1 MNVNGHYLLV
11 HPRAAAPMC
20 RGIGETLDD
29 VYKSYSREKQCAY
42 NYCRQLCED
51 LGGWNFAIT
60 SAGSQTFSVMFDF
73 AHPRTGELMRAHITR
88 WHNHAYYL

>member
-20 RGIGETLDD
+20 LGIGETLDD
-29 VYKSYSREKQCAY
+29 VYKTYSRDKLVAY
-42 NYCRQLCED
+42 NYCRRLCED

-60 SAGSQTFSVMFDF
+60 SANIFCFSVMFDF
-73 AHPRTGELMRAHITR
+73 AHPETGELMRAHITKA
-88 WHNHAYYL
+88 HNHAYYL